1 MLAPNALSKLDTF
14 KAFAGVSGSSED
26 TKLEIILSGASAF
39 IEKWTGRRFK
49 KETRTEKINPSG
61 DSARMYL
68 RALPIV
74 SVTSLTFDGSLL
86 PTSDYVVANEAG
98 FLSKVSGY
106 WAKGV
111 QTAVVVYEGGYVLP
125 KDGGEDGSLRTLPY
139 DIELAALKLA
149 TGFYNRSSAEGT
161 NSSSSGGMSVTFGD
175 VFGEDIK
182 ALLRPYRYIH
192 V

>member
-1 MLAPNALSKLDTF
+1 MLAPNALSTLETF
-14 KAFAGVSGSSED
+14 KGFAGVSGNSED

-39 IEKWTGRRFK
+39 IEKWSGRRFK

-68 RALPIV
+68 RAAPIV
-74 SVTSLTFDGSLL
+74 SVTSLTFDGAVL
-86 PTSDYVVANEAG
+86 PTSDYVLANEAG

-125 KDGGEDGSLRTLPY
+125 KDATEQNPRTLPY
-139 DIELAALKLA
+139 DIELAVLKLA